1 MRRAGKRREKRE
13 RESVRSGSEERRE
26 RVCKER
32 ESVCEERES
41 LKKERV
47 RSGENEEREE
57 WE

>member
-1 MRRAGKRREKRE
+1 MGVWSEKR
-13 RESVRSGSEERRE
+13 
-26 RVCKER
+26 R

-41 LKKERV
+41 VKKERV

>member
-1 MRRAGKRREKRE
+1 MG
-13 RESVRSGSEERRE
+13 VWSEESRE

>member
-1 MRRAGKRREKRE
+1 MGVWSEERE
-13 RESVRSGSEERRE
+13 RE
-26 RVCKER
+26 CKER

-41 LKKERV
+41 VKKERV

>member
-1 MRRAGKRREKRE
+1 MG
-13 RESVRSGSEERRE
+13 VWSEERRE

>member
-1 MRRAGKRREKRE
+1 MG
-13 RESVRSGSEERRE
+13 VWSEERRE
-26 RVCKER
+26 RECVRR